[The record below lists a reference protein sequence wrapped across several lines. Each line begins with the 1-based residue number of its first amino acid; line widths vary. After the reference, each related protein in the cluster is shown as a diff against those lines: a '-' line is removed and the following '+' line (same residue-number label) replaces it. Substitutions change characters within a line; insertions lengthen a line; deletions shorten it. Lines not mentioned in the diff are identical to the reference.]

1 MTQDSLFRGV
11 GRAQSYRRLYI
22 ALELLRGGK
31 VCVVR
36 ERRLSS

>member
-1 MTQDSLFRGV
+1 MTQDSLFRAV
-11 GRAQSYRRLYI
+11 GRAQSYRLCI